1 MTRNKRGRI
10 NMITEH
16 NFQKIYLLQIDTP
29 SGPRW
34 LGGRID
40 IGLLP
45 TTEERLAVC
54 FPLTEDANSFG
65 KRWYQKSFTVHEI
78 ELPFRLE
85 YLTDDRIDHWQMMRY
100 FRTRAY
106 ALAGFNRYMADARQS
121 TLSDRTWRFIDLAS
135 GEVIQEAIPDNYE
148 LVSW

>member
-1 MTRNKRGRI
+1 
-10 NMITEH
+10 MITEH

-54 FPLTEDANSFG
+54 FPLTEDANSLAL
-65 KRWYQKSFTVHEI
+65 V
-78 ELPFRLE
+78 
-85 YLTDDRIDHWQMMRY
+85 YLTHKA
-100 FRTRAY
+100 FRSILKT
-106 ALAGFNRYMADARQS
+106 Q
-121 TLSDRTWRFIDLAS
+121 
-135 GEVIQEAIPDNYE
+135 
-148 LVSW
+148 